1 MVRGS
6 SRYGRRA
13 TRTCG
18 PDTSLALRH
27 SVRGA
32 GFGVTMPES
41 LPRAGSATVGGR
53 QPVVRDADAPD
64 GHRYEIA

>member
-13 TRTCG
+13 TRTRG

-41 LPRAGSATVGGR
+41 LPRAESTTVGGR
-53 QPVVRDADAPD
+53 QPGVRDADAPD